1 MAILLSIH
9 PDNPQ
14 ENRLKQV
21 VDCIKK
27 GGVIIYPTDTVY
39 GIGCNL
45 YDEKAIAKICRIK
58 DVKPNKMHLS
68 FICYDLSDIS
78 KYARTITTPTFRL
91 MKKALPGAFTFILDS
106 TKEVPK
112 LFDMKKKQVGIRVP
126 DHKIPREIV
135 RMLGNPIITTSIKDA
150 DAEHMTDP
158 ELIFEMYQK
167 QVDMVIDGG
176 IGGLIPSTVIDC
188 TDDSFEILR
197 QGAGNLEEAMS

>member
-14 ENRLKQV
+14 ENRLQQV

-27 GGVIIYPTDTVY
+27 GGVVIYPTDTVY

-45 YDEKAIAKICRIK
+45 YNEKAIERICRIK
-58 DVKPNKMHLS
+58 EVKPNKMHLS

-78 KYARTITTPTFRL
+78 KYARIITTPTFRL
-91 MKKALPGAFTFILDS
+91 MKKALPGAFTFILES
-106 TKEVPK
+106 NKEVPK

-126 DHKIPREIV
+126 NHKIPREIV
-135 RMLGNPIITTSIKDA
+135 RMLGNPILTTSIKDS

-158 ELIFEMYQK
+158 ELIFEMYEK
-167 QVDMVIDGG
+167 QVDIVIDGG
-176 IGGLIPSTVIDC
+176 IGGLLPSTVIDC
-188 TDDSFEILR
+188 TDDNFEIIR
-197 QGAGNLEEAMS
+197 QGAGNLEEVMA